1 MRCFIAIPV
10 PVPASARLMA
20 IQAGL
25 PLGAPV
31 PEENLHLTLAF
42 LGDMSLPALEAVDD
56 ELSTLRSEAFDL
68 EIAGLGTYG
77 GAIPAVVYAGVR
89 PCAGLTGLRQRIRS
103 RLHGA
108 GIMLPRERFHPHV
121 TLARLRGTPSAD
133 EMQRLARWLAAGA
146 AFESP
151 AFRVGEFALFRST
164 LGSGPA
170 RYDLLARYP
179 LG

>member
-89 PCAGLTGLRQRIRS
+89 PCAGLTGLRPPIRS
-103 RLHGA
+103 RPPGA
-108 GIMLPRERFHPHV
+108 
-121 TLARLRGTPSAD
+121 
-133 EMQRLARWLAAGA
+133 
-146 AFESP
+146 
-151 AFRVGEFALFRST
+151 
-164 LGSGPA
+164 
-170 RYDLLARYP
+170 
-179 LG
+179 